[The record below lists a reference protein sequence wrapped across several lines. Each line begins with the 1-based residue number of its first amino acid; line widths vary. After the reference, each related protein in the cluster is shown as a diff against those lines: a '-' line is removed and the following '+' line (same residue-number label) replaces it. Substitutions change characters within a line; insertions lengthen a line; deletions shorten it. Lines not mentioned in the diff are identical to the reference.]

1 MVAHFF
7 ELLVELL
14 NNLLPFPHDP
24 QIARMHVVLMEQVFA
39 WKMLY
44 LQSFDLF
51 DGLKIF
57 QLELRNQMLKLR
69 NFTRR
74 LFRFQLND

>member
-1 MVAHFF
+1 
-7 ELLVELL
+7 
-14 NNLLPFPHDP
+14 
-24 QIARMHVVLMEQVFA
+24 MEQVFA